1 MISIEEGKVDAIRVS
16 VGAADEL
23 ASANAHATGMSDM
36 ELIMQLARAEEDR
49 LGDLHDAADDTPT
62 AAAGIGGNDS
72 GSASKAANVEMRA
85 LEELEKELGLD
96 ELQLFLDAPKSTDG
110 KGAGASGGSG
120 AASAARPAAAAA
132 PAPAADDDNL
142 DELERY
148 LESLSAPK

>member
-1 MISIEEGKVDAIRVS
+1 MDAIRVS

-62 AAAGIGGNDS
+62 AAGGAGGPGGNDS

-110 KGAGASGGSG
+110 KGAGAAGGSG
-120 AASAARPAAAAA
+120 AASAARPPAAAAA
-132 PAPAADDDNL
+132 AAAPAADDDNL

>member
-1 MISIEEGKVDAIRVS
+1 
-16 VGAADEL
+16 
-23 ASANAHATGMSDM
+23 
-36 ELIMQLARAEEDR
+36 
-49 LGDLHDAADDTPT
+49 
-62 AAAGIGGNDS
+62 
-72 GSASKAANVEMRA
+72 

-110 KGAGASGGSG
+110 KGAGAGAAGGSG

-132 PAPAADDDNL
+132 AAPAADDDNL